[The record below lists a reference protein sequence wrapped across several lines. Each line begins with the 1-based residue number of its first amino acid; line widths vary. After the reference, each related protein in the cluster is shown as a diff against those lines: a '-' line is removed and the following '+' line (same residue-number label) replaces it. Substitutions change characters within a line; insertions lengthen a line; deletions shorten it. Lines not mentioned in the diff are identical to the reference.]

1 MLLNNAVMCIRLRLI
16 CQPCE
21 CGPDLAGSA
30 HSSKNCANKKKKE
43 EEKSKKNKE
52 ASKGKKKLP
61 MHTVTN
67 FQLQGKGM
75 R

>member
-1 MLLNNAVMCIRLRLI
+1 VLI
-16 CQPCE
+16 
-21 CGPDLAGSA
+21 
-30 HSSKNCANKKKKE
+30 KKKK
-43 EEKSKKNKE
+43 KKKRKKNKE